1 MRGWVG
7 LADCG
12 HGLGPEGGECTPHRW
27 GAWSSRAAV
36 TRPVWCLLQ
45 LECHADPFEC
55 CVHLLPWQGYSW
67 AEDKEHCEEYGR
79 MLNADPSKAGL
90 WVTGGWELRLLERHP
105 KVHSRAVKHFEH
117 SACHQ
122 LIPPLRCLPATGVGA
137 CQEAGAATDGHPGGG
152 QPLRRDSGG
161 QSSPWLACIVC
172 RCA

>member
-1 MRGWVG
+1 MDWGLREASAHRTDGVHGVVG
-7 LADCG
+7 RPSQGLCG
-12 HGLGPEGGECTPHRW
+12 ACCSWNAMQTRLN
-27 GAWSSRAAV
+27 AASI
-36 TRPVWCLLQ
+36 CS
-45 LECHADPFEC
+45 
-55 CVHLLPWQGYSW
+55 PWQGYSW